1 MIRLTADSLGF
12 PPRSLSSLVSRLR
25 IEYIYSRNYGEIA
38 WLSSIACVWAGMATI
53 AMCEVLRNDEPA
65 IRFPES
71 GGEHLYLCPNTG
83 TGWHFST
90 AG

>member
-1 MIRLTADSLGF
+1 MIRLTANSLGF

-38 WLSSIACVWAGMATI
+38 WLSSIACVWAGMATM
-53 AMCEVLRNDEPA
+53 AMCEVLRYDEPA
-65 IRFPES
+65 IRFLDS
-71 GGEHLYLCPNTG
+71 GEKYVYLCPDAG
-83 TGWHFST
+83 TGWHFSM